1 MFTIFSAIRADAASI
16 ILPSNWAAP
25 FPFLA
30 AFSNSSRIR
39 FALFT
44 SVSGGEKTLTAIA
57 LIFSIFLINPSPIC
71 ILDEVDA
78 ALDDVN
84 VEKFCK
90 ILKELRINTK
100 TKFLIITH
108 HKITMSSID
117 RVYGVTMAKKG
128 ISDLVSVDFDKVN
141 LKEAV

>member
-1 MFTIFSAIRADAASI
+1 M
-16 ILPSNWAAP
+16 L
-25 FPFLA
+25 
-30 AFSNSSRIR
+30 
-39 FALFT
+39 LFIC
-44 SVSGGEKTLTAIA
+44 GWDC
-57 LIFSIFLINPSPIC
+57 INEEEEDDVV
-71 ILDEVDA
+71 LDA